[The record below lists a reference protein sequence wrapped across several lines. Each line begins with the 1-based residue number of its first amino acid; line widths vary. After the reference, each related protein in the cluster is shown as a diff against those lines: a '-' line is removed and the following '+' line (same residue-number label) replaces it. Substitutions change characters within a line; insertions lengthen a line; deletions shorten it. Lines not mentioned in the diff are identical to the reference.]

1 MATRRGRTSEQPE
14 RPKRPIFEK
23 PLVDDITMEALVEVL
38 SDNDFGCIHAK
49 DELSGFFNSF
59 NTYHKGSGEGSKII
73 ARRIRRP

>member
-1 MATRRGRTSEQPE
+1 
-14 RPKRPIFEK
+14 
-23 PLVDDITMEALVEVL
+23 MEALVEVL